1 MVQSIRLTNAS
12 GMALELAEDKLSTVH
27 NNALYI
33 YMY

>member
-12 GMALELAEDKLSTVH
+12 GMALELAEDKLSTVY
-27 NNALYI
+27 NNVH